1 MAMQTQSR
9 SDALV
14 AAYIEQN
21 PSHPDK
27 DEARLKT
34 YGVSV
39 WAIVGYWKATGDV
52 AEVAAQFAVPVKAVE
67 AALVYYERYKPLID
81 NRLAANDPEEEER
94 VRDALLHDPDER
106 IRRCLE
112 PDPRYLGAAEVRLKG
127 YGVSVWAI
135 VGYWKASPGDLTDV
149 AAGYDVP
156 VEAVEAALAYYH
168 RNREIIDARL
178 DLNLMA

>member
-1 MAMQTQSR
+1 MQTQSR

-14 AAYIEQN
+14 AAYIEEN
-21 PSHPDK
+21 PNHPDK

-39 WAIVGYWKATGDV
+39 WAIIGYWKGAGDV
-52 AEVAAQFAVPVKAVE
+52 AEVAAQFAVPVEAVE
-67 AALVYYERYKPLID
+67 AALVYYERYKPHID
-81 NRLAANDPEEEER
+81 NRLAANDSDEEDR

-106 IRRCLE
+106 IRRWLE

-135 VGYWKASPGDLTDV
+135 IGYWQATGDIAEV

-156 VEAVEAALAYYH
+156 VEAVEAALAYYK
-168 RNREIIDARL
+168 RNRAIIDARL
-178 DLNLMA
+178 DGNLMA